1 MNKSFLK
8 FITDFGPLLIF
19 FTIYYKSGN
28 SLKAAIPPLIISTLI
43 AVAIMYF
50 VEKKVPFVP
59 LIGAVVISLFGG
71 LTLYFN
77 NPIFIYMKPTI
88 VNIIFAA
95 ILIISKTYFNKNF
108 LKLFLQTAFQLNEEG
123 WNKLNFRWAYFFI
136 FLAILNEI
144 VWRTQ
149 PETTWVNFKV
159 WGMLPI
165 TIIFTAMQLP
175 LINKYKGQ
183 RQYAPNF
190 KVYPRALWLSSPNYF
205 IQDC

>member
-28 SLKAAIPPLIISTLI
+28 NLSAAIPPLIISTLI

-50 VEKKVPFVP
+50 VEKKIPYVP

-88 VNIIFAA
+88 VNLIFAV
-95 ILIISKTYFNKNF
+95 ILLISNLYFNKNY
-108 LKLFLQTAFQLNEEG
+108 LKLFLQTAFQLNDEG
-123 WNKLNFRWAYFFI
+123 WKKLNLRWAYFFI
-136 FLAILNEI
+136 FLAILNEV

-175 LINKYKGQ
+175 LINKYK
-183 RQYAPNF
+183 
-190 KVYPRALWLSSPNYF
+190 L
-205 IQDC
+205 

>member
-28 SLKAAIPPLIISTLI
+28 SLTAAIPPLIISTLI

-59 LIGAVVISLFGG
+59 LIGAIVISLFGG
-71 LTLYFN
+71 LTLYFD

-95 ILIISKTYFNKNF
+95 ILIISKIYFNKNF

-149 PETTWVNFKV
+149 PETIWVNFKV

-175 LINKYKGQ
+175 LINKH
-183 RQYAPNF
+183 
-190 KVYPRALWLSSPNYF
+190 KV
-205 IQDC
+205 

>member
-28 SLKAAIPPLIISTLI
+28 NLKTAIPPLIISTLI
-43 AVAIMYF
+43 AVAIMYI
-50 VEKKVPFVP
+50 VEKKIPYVP

-71 LTLYFN
+71 LTLYFD

-88 VNIIFAA
+88 VNVIFAL
-95 ILIISKTYFNKNF
+95 ILIVSKVFYQKNF

-123 WNKLNFRWAYFFI
+123 WSKLNLRWAYFFI

-165 TIIFTAMQLP
+165 TIIFTAMQIP
-175 LINKYKGQ
+175 LINRYK
-183 RQYAPNF
+183 
-190 KVYPRALWLSSPNYF
+190 V
-205 IQDC
+205 

>member
-19 FTIYYKSGN
+19 FTVYYKSGN

-95 ILIISKTYFNKNF
+95 ILIVSKTYFIKNF
-108 LKLFLQTAFQLNEEG
+108 LKLFLQTAFQLSEEG
-123 WNKLNFRWAYFFI
+123 WNKLNFRWAYFFV

-175 LINKYKGQ
+175 LINKYK
-183 RQYAPNF
+183 
-190 KVYPRALWLSSPNYF
+190 V
-205 IQDC
+205 